1 MQVYTLSKQKL
12 LIAILALAV
21 LAVVLIVSVTGC
33 RGGRAQ
39 TLADNAER
47 VAYLQGLGWV
57 VGSEPVKSHRVKIPA
72 EMNEVL
78 ARYNQVQLQQGFD
91 LSDDLGRSAER
102 YVYELKNYP
111 DAPGPVYATLI
122 VADGTLIAA
131 DLSCSE
137 EGGFVRPLTEGA

>member
-33 RGGRAQ
+33 RGGKAQ
-39 TLADNAER
+39 TLSSNSER
-47 VAYLQGLGWV
+47 VAYLQSLGWSV
-57 VGSEPVKSHRVKIPA
+57 EPDPVKFHPVKIPA
-72 EMNEVL
+72 QMNETL
-78 ARYNQVQLQQGFD
+78 SRYNQVQLKQGLD

-111 DAPGPVYATLI
+111 DAPGTVYATLI